1 MNILL
6 GTLAVLLLL
15 LLAAVLGIGAAELDI
30 AVQKD
35 KARCA
40 AMAEKNPAP
49 ELEMAGFSRRELSA
63 ITRKLMKQDARR
75 VRIYGRPRG

>member
-49 ELEMAGFSRRELSA
+49 ELEMGYSRRELSA